1 MKPILPL
8 TAAACAF
15 AAAAWLQAD
24 PAAPAE
30 QPATPSAAEKEAAAP
45 PAGEVQAS
53 PQVTPAAADPTP
65 AAAPRPLGESPR
77 KALEWLVK
85 TQNTDGGWGQG
96 GGWRTN
102 TQAGQA
108 GGRVEGAEVPDPS
121 DVGNTAIALQAL
133 LRVGTRLDSGEFA
146 ETARKAAEFL
156 CRKVEAADA
165 DSLYVTDV
173 RDTQLQVKIGPY
185 VDTFLAAQVLGEL
198 KDRMQD
204 PEAEA
209 RRARLLDKV
218 VAKIAKH
225 QREDGSFEGN
235 QAWAATLSQG
245 LASKALNG
253 AWRVGAKVD
262 LAALERDQIQNA
274 TGLDRA
280 TGTVAPA
287 AGGVSDAG
295 VDIYRYASK
304 LGGMNQYAQNNQGRR
319 EELQA
324 VAQSASAPAAEK
336 AKAESELKKIDEA
349 DKDKAVLLESVA
361 KQAGEQR
368 FVAGFGNNGGEEFL
382 SFMNIG
388 EALHAKGGKPWNEWE
403 ERMQKILSGAQH
415 DDGSWSGQHCITGR
429 TFCTS
434 AALLTLTTD
443 RAPQA
448 AAGPVAATGQPVP
461 AK

>member
-1 MKPILPL
+1 MKPLYTWI
-8 TAAACAF
+8 TAAGAI
-15 AAAAWLQAD
+15 AAAAWLQANPD
-24 PAAPAE
+24 TASDDAKQAASAPSGDQATPAAPAA
-30 QPATPSAAEKEAAAP
+30 PAP
-45 PAGEVQAS
+45 
-53 PQVTPAAADPTP
+53 
-65 AAAPRPLGESPR
+65 PRPLGESAR

-85 TQNTDGGWGQG
+85 SQNPDGGWGQG
-96 GGWRTN
+96 GGWRSN
-102 TQAGQA
+102 TGGQQP
-108 GGRVEGAEVPDPS
+108 GGRVEGKDVPDPS
-121 DVGNTAIALQAL
+121 DVGNTAIALQAF

-146 ETARKAAEFL
+146 EAARKAAEFL
-156 CRKVEAADA
+156 FRKIEAADA

-204 PEAEA
+204 PAAEA

-218 VAKIAKH
+218 VAKIGKH
-225 QREDGSFEGN
+225 QKEDGSFEGN
-235 QAWAATLSQG
+235 RAWAATLSQG

-262 LAALERDQIQNA
+262 LATLERDQQQNA

-304 LGGMNQYAQNNQGRR
+304 IGGMNQYAQNNASRR
-319 EELQA
+319 EELKEL
-324 VAQSASAPAAEK
+324 AQSATAPAEDK

-349 DKDKAVLLESVA
+349 DKDKDALLESVA
-361 KQAGEQR
+361 KQAGDQR

-382 SFMNIG
+382 SFMNIA
-388 EALHAKGGKPWNEWE
+388 EALHAKGGKPWNEWD

-443 RAPQA
+443 RAVTPSA
-448 AAGPVAATGQPVP
+448 APVAAADQPSA